1 MLDTLT
7 EFETK
12 TKALIHVQL
21 PKIGAAL
28 TVKAKAE
35 IDAAI
40 KDVEVNLPLIAA
52 VTISA
57 GININAALEI
67 IAIVALEVIAKLDAR
82 VSAEAILKSL

>member
-1 MLDTLT
+1 LLDTLT

-40 KDVEVNLPLIAA
+40 KDVEVPVSILML
-52 VTISA
+52 
-57 GININAALEI
+57 L
-67 IAIVALEVIAKLDAR
+67 LKL
-82 VSAEAILKSL
+82 SLL